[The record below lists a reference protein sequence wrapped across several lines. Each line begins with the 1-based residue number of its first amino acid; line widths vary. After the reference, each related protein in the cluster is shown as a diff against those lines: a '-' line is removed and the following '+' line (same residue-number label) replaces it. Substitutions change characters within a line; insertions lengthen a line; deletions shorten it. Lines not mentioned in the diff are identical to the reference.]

1 MAPRCGA
8 ALPHGPDGKAATRM
22 SSTRTRSM
30 CPCHTSFSIASPY
43 SEEPRLLLAHL
54 LLPELSPS
62 AGGSA
67 GPRANSRTATPAAR
81 CFWPPSALL
90 ALFVACPLVP
100 HPFATSHAPDHR
112 VRRRSSAHLCVQFVS
127 VQDFRWLDW
136 AELRTIHVPC
146 PICAADYFFDQCRDL
161 PPMLST
167 ATPQLIQVA
176 GSEIL
181 RIQVAESETD

>member
-1 MAPRCGA
+1 MI
-8 ALPHGPDGKAATRM
+8 T
-22 SSTRTRSM
+22 
-30 CPCHTSFSIASPY
+30 
-43 SEEPRLLLAHL
+43 
-54 LLPELSPS
+54 
-62 AGGSA
+62 
-67 GPRANSRTATPAAR
+67 PRA
-81 CFWPPSALL
+81 
-90 ALFVACPLVP
+90 
-100 HPFATSHAPDHR
+100 DHR